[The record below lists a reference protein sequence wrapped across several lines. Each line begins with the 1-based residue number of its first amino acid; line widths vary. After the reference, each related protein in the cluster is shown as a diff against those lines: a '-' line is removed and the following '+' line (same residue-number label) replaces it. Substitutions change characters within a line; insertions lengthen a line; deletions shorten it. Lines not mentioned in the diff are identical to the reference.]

1 MERDPEE
8 EALSRA
14 VVRMHA
20 GVLAMVCAILG
31 GAGLFTMTLWLVI
44 KGGPRVGQHL
54 GLLSHYFYGYTVTWQ
69 GSMVGLVYGAVT
81 GGIVGWLI
89 GSVYNGVVWLRQR

>member
-1 MERDPEE
+1 MEMDPEQY
-8 EALSRA
+8 AVSRA

-20 GVLAMVCAILG
+20 GVLALVCAILG
-31 GAGLFTMTLWLVI
+31 GASLFTMTLWLVI

-54 GLLSHYFYGYTVTWQ
+54 GLLSQYFYGYTVTWK
-69 GSMVGLVYGAVT
+69 GSIIGLVYGAVT

-89 GSVYNGVVWLRQR
+89 GSVYNGVVWLRQK